1 MTHATTCELLVRN
14 SSCTCAPI
22 RSALQLRAEGDRV
35 SAICP
40 ACNGPVRSWE
50 PGASVT
56 VPQVIVAEQQHL
68 AAAHPQAPDYA
79 GIYDGL
85 YEDGLG

>member
-1 MTHATTCELLVRN
+1 MN
-14 SSCTCAPI
+14 
-22 RSALQLRAEGDRV
+22 ALQLKAVGDRV
-35 SAICP
+35 CAFCP
-40 ACNGPVRSWE
+40 ACNRSARSWE

-68 AAAHPQAPDYA
+68 AAVHTPVPDYTA
-79 GIYDGL
+79 IHDGV